1 MLCLANVYN
10 SQGRHNETETLLGRV
25 LPITQKIYGVDHPDT
40 LTAMRSLAKVYE
52 SLQRYN
58 DAETLFERVLT
69 AGEKRLGAEHPDTL
83 AVKRDLAR
91 IRRP

>member
-1 MLCLANVYN
+1 MSIIRKEGTMRRRLF
-10 SQGRHNETETLLGRV
+10 LGGYYQSCRKF
-25 LPITQKIYGVDHPDT
+25 IGVDHPDT